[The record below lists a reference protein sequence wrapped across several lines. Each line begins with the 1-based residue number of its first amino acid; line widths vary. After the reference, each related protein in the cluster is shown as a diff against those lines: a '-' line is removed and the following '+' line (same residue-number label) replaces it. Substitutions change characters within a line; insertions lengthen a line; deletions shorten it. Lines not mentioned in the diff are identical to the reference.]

1 MSRIGAASQS
11 RPTSALQALSG
22 HSDVVLGVSAHPTK
36 LMIASS
42 GTDKDLKCIRIW
54 EHVPRP
60 PEPASAP
67 EAATGAPAAEGEAA
81 PAVEA
86 AANGAAEPA
95 PASAA

>member
-11 RPTSALQALSG
+11 RPTSARQALSG

-60 PEPASAP
+60 PEPAPAP
-67 EAATGAPAAEGEAA
+67 EAATRHGLALVQALRLDVEGPAEDVADL
-81 PAVEA
+81 V
-86 AANGAAEPA
+86 
-95 PASAA
+95 S

>member
-60 PEPASAP
+60 PEPAPAP
-67 EAATGAPAAEGEAA
+67 EAATGAPAAE
-81 PAVEA
+81 

>member
-11 RPTSALQALSG
+11 RPTSARQALSG

-60 PEPASAP
+60 PEPAPAP

-81 PAVEA
+81 PAAE

>member
-1 MSRIGAASQS
+1 MNRVGAASHP
-11 RPTSALQALSG
+11 RPTFARQALSG